1 MTGFIQFGE
10 LTDDLGAPLVD
21 GEGARAQYREGY
33 FICAKEAATSL
44 RLRKGDNRS
53 AMPVLFLYRHYL
65 EIALK
70 DVLDR
75 SKVFDL
81 SQSDRKFGHDL
92 KLLWAETEPVW
103 PAPGSE
109 DTELGVF
116 MGPEVSHGET

>member
-1 MTGFIQFGE
+1 MATFIRFEQV
-10 LTDDLGAPLVD
+10 TADLGAPLVD

-33 FICAKEAATSL
+33 FICAKEAATAL

-65 EIALK
+65 EIALR

-81 SQSDRKFGHDL
+81 EQSEEKFG
-92 KLLWAETEPVW
+92 AVTS
-103 PAPGSE
+103 A
-109 DTELGVF
+109 
-116 MGPEVSHGET
+116 